1 MTDKAPLSGTVCAA
15 EAAYRPRKRLFIGLL
30 MLACGVILG
39 LTVLLWWVPSVG
51 LHAIHPILP
60 AIFGTLLAFLVFII
74 VGGLALLILT
84 LLTERDLFI
93 SERLRGIV
101 IRYLF
106 PAIITIGRL
115 VGVDR
120 DTLQQ
125 SFIVLN
131 NQLVR
136 AKKIRVPAERALILL
151 PHCIQLFDCAIKIT
165 GDVGKCVRCG
175 KCDISELTALAAHYD
190 IDIAVATG
198 GTLAR
203 KIIVEKRPLFIL
215 AVACERDLTSGIRD
229 AYPLPVLG
237 VLNRR
242 PHGPCFNTSIFFD
255 EVERALQEHIINIS

>member
-1 MTDKAPLSGTVCAA
+1 VSAVLSSD
-15 EAAYRPRKRLFIGLL
+15 ERYQPRKRLFIGLL
-30 MLACGVILG
+30 AGACALVLAVAF
-39 LTVLLWWVPSVG
+39 LLWWVPSVG
-51 LHAIHPILP
+51 LANIHPVLP
-60 AIFGTLLAFLVFII
+60 LLFGTLLSTLALVI
-74 VGGLALLILT
+74 VGGLSLLILT
-84 LLTERDLFI
+84 LLTGRDLFF
-93 SERLRGIV
+93 SDRLRGIV

-106 PAIITIGRL
+106 PAIIAIGRL
-115 VGVDR
+115 LGVDR
-120 DTLQQ
+120 DLLQQ
-125 SFIVLN
+125 SFIALN

-136 AKKIRVPAERALILL
+136 ARKLRVPAAKTLILL

-175 KCDISELTALAAHYD
+175 QCDISGLAELARARG

-203 KIIVEKRPLFIL
+203 KIIVERRPRLIV

-242 PHGPCFNTSIFFD
+242 PHGPCFNTHIVLS
-255 EVERALQEHIINIS
+255 EVERALDEHVAPPAP

>member
-1 MTDKAPLSGTVCAA
+1 VSAVPSSD
-15 EAAYRPRKRLFIGLL
+15 ERYQPRKRLFIGLL
-30 MLACGVILG
+30 AGACALVLAVAF
-39 LTVLLWWVPSVG
+39 LLWWVPSVG
-51 LHAIHPILP
+51 LANIHPVLP
-60 AIFGTLLAFLVFII
+60 LLFGSLLSALALLI
-74 VGGLALLILT
+74 VGGLSLLILT
-84 LLTERDLFI
+84 LLTGRDLFI
-93 SERLRGIV
+93 SGRLRGIV

-106 PAIITIGRL
+106 PAIIAIGRL
-115 VGVDR
+115 LGVDR
-120 DTLQQ
+120 DLLQQ
-125 SFIVLN
+125 SFIALN

-136 AKKIRVPAERALILL
+136 ARKLRVPAEKTLILL

-175 KCDISELTALAAHYD
+175 QCDISGLAELARGRG

-203 KIIVEKRPLFIL
+203 KIIVERRPRLIV

-242 PHGPCFNTSIFFD
+242 PHGPCFNTHIVLA
-255 EVERALQEHIINIS
+255 EVERALDEHVVSAAS